1 MDKLKQSTLTWAIL
15 GLLLLP
21 SQHALSTQT
30 LSNQTLNANASVA
43 TTPLPSFK
51 LVGSANMK
59 WLWFEIYEAKVLT
72 PSGAYVTNQ
81 RPLALELLYKR
92 SISTE
97 QLIDSTID
105 EWRRQK
111 IDYQAEWVS
120 ILAEI
125 WPNIEPQDQLILYV
139 DESSVSHFFYN
150 KRFIGSLNDTTF
162 ASAFSAIWLSENTLK
177 PKLRNQL
184 IGLNP

>member
-1 MDKLKQSTLTWAIL
+1 MDRLKQSTLVWAVL

-21 SQHALSTQT
+21 SQRALSAQT
-30 LSNQTLNANASVA
+30 VVSQTFNENTLIE

-59 WLWFEIYEAKVLT
+59 WLWFEIYEATVLT
-72 PSGAYVTNQ
+72 PSGTYVADQ

-92 SISTE
+92 SISAE
-97 QLIDSTID
+97 QLIKSTID
-105 EWRRQK
+105 EWQRQK

-120 ILAEI
+120 ILADI

-150 KRFIGSLNDTTF
+150 KRFIGSLNDTSF